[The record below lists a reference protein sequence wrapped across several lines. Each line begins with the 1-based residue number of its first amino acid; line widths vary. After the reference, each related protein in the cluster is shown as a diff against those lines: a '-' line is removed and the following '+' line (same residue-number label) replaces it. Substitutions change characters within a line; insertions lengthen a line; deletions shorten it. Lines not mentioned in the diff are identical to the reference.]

1 MKKLF
6 PLLIFVVL
14 IGCKEKEAEKVISQA
29 VQPVFKADF
38 TMVFASCSDQER
50 DQPLWKPILDNN
62 PDVFI
67 WGGDNVYSDTD
78 DMEKM
83 AADYNKVWA
92 HPDYVALAEKT
103 EIIGTWDDHDYGLND
118 AGVEWKMKDEA
129 QQIFLD
135 FLKVADDDPLR
146 SQKGVYHTKYYETPK
161 GSIKVIL
168 LDTRYYRSGMNKSTI
183 AGRRYEAWDETNK
196 GTVLGDVQ
204 WAWLEKELEDES
216 ADFNLIVSSIQLLSY
231 EHGWEKWGNFPSEV
245 DKMIAMVTTAK
256 AKNILFVSGDRHQ
269 AEFSSMYREGF
280 KYPIVDFTS
289 SGMTHVFPDSPT
301 EANEYRV
308 LEVVKELNFGLLEF
322 DFDTKKVQMSIR
334 GEGDKVFE
342 SMVQA
347 YPTED

>member
-6 PLLIFVVL
+6 PLLVLAAL
-14 IGCKEKEAEKVISQA
+14 IGCKEKQSEKVTA
-29 VQPVFKADF
+29 LALEPVFKADF

-50 DQPLWKPILDNN
+50 DQPLWKPILENN

-67 WGGDNVYSDTD
+67 WGGDNVYSDTA

-92 HPDYVALAEKT
+92 HPDYAALAEHT

-118 AGVEWKMKDEA
+118 AGVEWEMKDEA
-129 QQIFLD
+129 QQVFLD
-135 FLKVADDDPLR
+135 FLKISEDDPLR
-146 SQKGVYHTKYYETPK
+146 SQKGVYHTKYYKTPK

-168 LDTRYYRSGMNKSTI
+168 LDTRYYRSGLNKSTI
-183 AGRRYEAWDETNK
+183 QGRRYEAWDETNN
-196 GTVLGDVQ
+196 GTVLGEAQ
-204 WAWLEKELEDES
+204 WAWLEKELEDET

-245 DKMIAMVTTAK
+245 AKMIDMVTAAN

-289 SGMTHVFPDSPT
+289 SGMTHVFPNSPT
-301 EANEYRV
+301 ENNEYRV
-308 LEVVKELNFGLLEF
+308 MEVVKELNFGLLEF

-334 GEGDKVFE
+334 GEDNKVFQ
-342 SMVQA
+342 SYIQA

>member
-1 MKKLF
+1 MRKLF
-6 PLLIFVVL
+6 PLLVFVAL
-14 IGCKEKEAEKVISQA
+14 IGCKEKETEKVILQPIE
-29 VQPVFKADF
+29 PVFTSDF

-50 DQPLWKPILDNN
+50 NQPLWKPIIDND

-67 WGGDNVYSDTD
+67 WGGDNVYSDTA
-78 DMEKM
+78 DMKKM

-92 HPDYVALAEKT
+92 HPDYASLAEKT

-118 AGVEWKMKDEA
+118 AGVDWEMKDEA

-135 FLKVADDDPLR
+135 FLKIAEDDPLR
-146 SQKGVYHTKYYETPK
+146 SQKGVYHTKYYKTPK

-168 LDTRYYRSGMNKSTI
+168 LDTRYFRSGLNKSTI
-183 AGRRYEAWDETNK
+183 EGRRYDAWDESND
-196 GTVLGDVQ
+196 GTVLGDAQ
-204 WAWLEKELEDES
+204 WAWLKKELEDET

-245 DKMIAMVTTAK
+245 DKMIAMVTAAK

-269 AEFSSMYREGF
+269 AEFSLLYREGF

-301 EANEYRV
+301 ENNEYRV
-308 LEVVKELNFGLLEF
+308 MEVVKELNFGLLEF
-322 DFDTKKVQMSIR
+322 DFDRKKVQMSIR
-334 GEGDKVFE
+334 GEGDKVFQ
-342 SMVQA
+342 SYVQA
-347 YPTED
+347 YPIEE